1 MTLKISKDKIGV
13 AKEFAEYLATLIDS
27 NQTVHIALSGGST
40 PKIVFD
46 ELAQNHGHLVDWG
59 KVQFYWGDERCVQPS
74 DMESNFQMTQTYLF
88 SKLDIPEDNIHRI
101 RGEEEPSKE
110 ASRYAHVLEN
120 TLPIANGLPQFD
132 LVILGLGDDGH
143 TASIFPYEI
152 ALWDSKNCCEVA
164 THPDSG
170 QRRITITGG
179 VINNA
184 KTVAF
189 LVTGE
194 NKSGR
199 VRQIL
204 QRESGYEK
212 LPASLVTPNSGSLL
226 WFMDSEAAKDIT

>member
-1 MTLKISKDKIGV
+1 MTLKISKHKTGV
-13 AKEFAEYLATLIDS
+13 AKAFAEYLAALIDS
-27 NQTVHIALSGGST
+27 NHKVHIALSGGST

-46 ELAQNHGHLVDWG
+46 ELAQNHGHLVDWE
-59 KVQFYWGDERCVQPS
+59 KVHFYWGDERCVQAS
-74 DMESNFQMTQTYLF
+74 DMESNFHMAHTHLF
-88 SKLDIPEDNIHRI
+88 SKIDITEANIHKI

-110 ASRYAHVLEN
+110 ALRYAHVLEN

-132 LVILGLGDDGH
+132 LVILGMGDDGH
-143 TASIFPYEI
+143 TASIFPHEI
-152 ALWDSKNCCEVA
+152 ALWYSKNYCEVA
-164 THPDSG
+164 VHPDSG

-189 LVTGE
+189 LVTGA

-204 QRESGYEK
+204 QRESGYEQ
-212 LPASLVTPNSGSLL
+212 LPASLVAPKSGSLL
-226 WFMDSEAAKDIT
+226 WFMDSDAAKDIT